1 MNLVLIIMLLLLV
14 IGTILVTYGFL
25 FKKRRFLII
34 GNIII
39 ALSII
44 FGLIFG
50 VYYTSKEENQ
60 YDNQNINITCKNCHK
75 SLLDLKCCPICD
87 AIVQKQ
93 IH

>member
-25 FKKRRFLII
+25 FEKRRFSII

-39 ALSII
+39 ALSIV

-50 VYYTSKEENQ
+50 VYYTSKE
-60 YDNQNINITCKNCHK
+60 
-75 SLLDLKCCPICD
+75 
-87 AIVQKQ
+87 
-93 IH
+93 

>member
-25 FKKRRFLII
+25 FKKRRFSII

-50 VYYTSKEENQ
+50 VYYASKEENQ
-60 YDNQNINITCKNCHK
+60 YDNQNINVACKTVTK
-75 SLLDLKCCPICD
+75 VYWI
-87 AIVQKQ
+87 
-93 IH
+93 

>member
-25 FKKRRFLII
+25 FEKRHFSII

-39 ALSII
+39 ALSIV

-60 YDNQNINITCKNCHK
+60 YDNQNINVACKNCYK
-75 SLLDLKCCPICD
+75 SLLDLKCCPFCG
-87 AIVQKQ
+87 KYLN
-93 IH
+93 

>member
-25 FKKRRFLII
+25 FKKRRFSII

-50 VYYTSKEENQ
+50 VYYASKEENQ
-60 YDNQNINITCKNCHK
+60 YDNQNINVACKNCHK
-75 SLLDLKCCPICD
+75 SLLNLKCCPYCGNKIEN
-87 AIVQKQ
+87 
-93 IH
+93 